1 MSKNK
6 YRKGE
11 VIQIRLNLEGELA
24 DKFLKIKKRYGLESN
39 TDLIRLLIVQAYDQL
54 KKEGYF
60 E

>member
-1 MSKNK
+1 MNKNK
-6 YRKGE
+6 SKKEGI
-11 VIQIRLNLEGELA
+11 IQIRINLEGELA
-24 DKFLKIKKRYGLESN
+24 DKFLKMKKRYGLESN

>member
-1 MSKNK
+1 M
-6 YRKGE
+6 
-11 VIQIRLNLEGELA
+11 IQIRLNLEGEMEK
-24 DKFLKIKKRYGLESN
+24 KFLKIKKRYGLESN